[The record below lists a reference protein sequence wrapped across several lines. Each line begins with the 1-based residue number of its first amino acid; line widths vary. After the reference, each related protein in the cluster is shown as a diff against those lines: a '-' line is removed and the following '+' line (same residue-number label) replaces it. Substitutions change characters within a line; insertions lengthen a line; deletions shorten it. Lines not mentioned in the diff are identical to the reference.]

1 MAQEWVF
8 DDVAPEQSG
17 EWVFADEEQPA
28 KRKVSPMEAFKRD
41 LLIGGA
47 GLGEK
52 MAAVIGSP
60 LLLLPDDNKLKEDY
74 ARGVVAPFAE
84 TKERLRAQEG
94 GAERDML
101 ATVGGAFGTMGS
113 MAPELVAGGAAQSGV
128 KLVDKALGPM
138 AEALTRASVGAQPFS
153 ASGAV
158 DRYAEAKQRGMSTP
172 EAVQAGSSK
181 YLANTLMGMAPMG
194 SVGPLF
200 KRAVTG
206 AVAGPVVGSGTAAI
220 ENVIGPE
227 EFNIDPYD
235 STAAVVNAVT
245 GGVLHSALGA
255 RGTAPKDLPKN
266 QEVTPAAPI
275 EYVQREIKDIQTRHE
290 SVTLD
295 IANKQKIGEN
305 IVKSM
310 SKVEQQIANLARLPD
325 SDKKT
330 ALIAKLQEQL
340 QDKQTKVESISKA
353 IEELTPKQQMYAER
367 LAKLSD
373 VQKTEADDT
382 LPTEDPAVVRAR
394 LEEEQVGRIESQ
406 LEPEQSVRPEIDKAE
421 VLNREIE
428 SLQRFLATKQGNKQA
443 REDAQAQLDSLV
455 AERGSTEVADQKQG
469 FSHLEETYIK
479 TTDELGNTRPLK
491 ALLDDAVVQTRNPWV
506 KSFLTRLKA
515 NPNLERLANIRDDYT
530 LIKNHAEAAYENSTG
545 SVLTRTEITP
555 MALAH
560 EVMHGA
566 ANNVLIRYQAGEQLP
581 MQERLAAKYMNDS
594 WNKFKGR
601 PEFIQ
606 WKYAMSNVREFVAHL
621 TDPRFINVLKSID
634 QKWYQALYDKFV
646 VMTRG
651 ILNLSKSET
660 QQFKDIMG
668 TANYLID
675 TSLGLATPKSILE
688 AVGIITKSDLMRSD
702 PGSIRDIQSLSE
714 PDDPLRLINQK
725 IQRDIRGEETPIST
739 GELVRA
745 PVAGRHELAQSLK
758 ASPIV
763 RHTNAVMKRADELF
777 ERGKRTILDGATA
790 QKRKAFGILRNLTD
804 TADERS
810 YTTIY
815 DKTNK
820 GDLTDAA
827 EVVLQAARDRVAIDS
842 LDGFKRLSADKQQL
856 VQALAQSYKR
866 AHTFMN
872 EQLTALG
879 AKTIPFKEGYIA
891 HGRNGDFA
899 LNVHAKAATG
909 EQVLAYHTRFYTKQE
924 RDAFIA
930 RVKQEHPELVIDLSK
945 DTWSVKHA
953 KKHEQE
959 VNEARTLEMLAEA
972 NKLGGKVD
980 PELLDKLRTMSLE
993 GRFFGGHHMFQTAA
1007 EGFSGSQW
1015 FKTKQENA
1023 RDLFRG
1029 PFHYA
1034 DEVGRFARNA
1044 YIHRLLDPII
1054 DNPDLM
1060 DQHRYLQSD
1069 PEIKAAQELS
1079 SRVLDPNYDS
1089 LVKDAMDS
1097 MAGEIVSSVHKVTKT
1112 QKSMAGYPDKSVFD
1126 RVNGVL
1132 ATVFNIKTMMA
1143 RPAFAAAQ
1151 GMSWMSQVPQ
1161 YLSLQ
1166 YGDSVGNQ
1174 SKLMVAG
1181 IARAMDMRTGT
1192 EWDAMIERAKTHH
1205 TFKPIA
1211 INDFTAIRKEFD
1223 NAKLNKIADKGTKL
1237 LTGIRMSELA
1247 DTMSRYITYA
1257 ILYEKGKQLGLS
1269 GDKLFHFMADGTDG
1283 AMGLFQKDT
1292 KAPVITQTGIF
1303 GDLVAPVSNYLIMQ
1317 GNWLGT
1323 AVKRLAKNGELTP
1336 LTTVI
1341 LANIMAG
1348 GAIAAPLM
1356 LEYEILRLGIN
1367 SFLDEDDHL
1376 PSAVRKLHNFIGDT
1390 SGWVTANVGSA
1401 AGRVAD
1407 ATLRQGAVT
1416 GAMQAGAEALGFDR
1430 APDIGAGLRYQA
1442 LGKNL
1447 FDENKSFADSFSAWS
1462 SIASDVALIKD
1473 IILGKDNTEAGMRK
1487 GLAALRT
1494 TVVHDFLTNHYFLPW
1509 MQANGK
1515 AMHTVGKDS
1524 AALFERNAI
1533 DDLAQ
1538 ALGGRSTRQVNE
1550 ATAKQFRLEDDRKK
1564 QQAVSKAMQGLLD
1577 LTIRQESGQTPPIM
1591 EGRMP
1596 MAIARMQALSRK
1608 YPDMEPF
1615 LNTLGQRLNEEAVKK
1630 ALPDIVRVINN
1641 AKPHEMKQKLEEYLK
1656 ITGQKVTYE

>member
-8 DDVAPEQSG
+8 DDEVPAMSG

-28 KRKVSPMEAFKRD
+28 KRKTSVVEDIGIGLENAKNTI
-41 LLIGGA
+41 LNAAGLIGGGIA
-47 GLGEK
+47 GLVGNTSAQEETYQN
-52 MAAVIGSP
+52 VIGREKQAQQEVTSR
-60 LLLLPDDNKLKEDY
+60 DQ
-74 ARGVVAPFAE
+74 GV
-84 TKERLRAQEG
+84 G
-94 GAERDML
+94 GQVISGLAGIVPML
-101 ATVGGAFGTMGS
+101 AG
-113 MAPELVAGGAAQSGV
+113 
-128 KLVDKALGPM
+128 
-138 AEALTRASVGAQPFS
+138 
-153 ASGAV
+153 
-158 DRYAEAKQRGMSTP
+158 
-172 EAVQAGSSK
+172 
-181 YLANTLMGMAPMG
+181 
-194 SVGPLF
+194 
-200 KRAVTG
+200 G
-206 AVAGPVVGSGTAAI
+206 AVAGGVKGAMYLPTIADTLSSGGRDVQQGATSGQAGSQ
-220 ENVIGPE
+220 
-227 EFNIDPYD
+227 
-235 STAAVVNAVT
+235 AVVSGAANALANAVLPGLGVAKGAIVGAGTNVAAQAATDISGKAIMKDTEAARNYEFTPEKYAVSAAT
-245 GGVLHSALGA
+245 GAVPGALFGA
-255 RGTAPKDLPKN
+255 MGAKSSKDLPKN
-266 QEVTPAAPI
+266 QEVTPAAPVK
-275 EYVQREIKDIQTRHE
+275 YVQREIKDIQTRHE

-310 SKVEQQIANLARLPD
+310 SKVEQQIANLQRLPD
-325 SDKKT
+325 NEQKT
-330 ALIAKLQEQL
+330 KLVAKLQEQL
-340 QDKQTKVESISKA
+340 QDKQTKVESIAKA
-353 IEELTPKQQMYAER
+353 VEELKPKQQMYAER
-367 LAKLSD
+367 LAKLGSEIAEPV
-373 VQKTEADDT
+373 VQKTEADAA
-382 LPTEDPAVVRAR
+382 LPVEDPAVARAI
-394 LEEEQVGRIESQ
+394 LEEEQAGRIESQ
-406 LEPEQSVRPEIDKAE
+406 LEPEQVRPEINKAE

-428 SLQRFLATKQGNKQA
+428 SLQRFLTTKQGNKQA

-455 AERGSTEVADQKQG
+455 NERNSLEVVDQKHG
-469 FSHLEETYIK
+469 FSQLEEVYLK
-479 TTDELGNTRPLK
+479 TTDDFGKPRALKELLTEASYR
-491 ALLDDAVVQTRNPWV
+491 TMNPWV
-506 KSFLTRLKA
+506 KSFLDRMSKNPDLTRLSV
-515 NPNLERLANIRDDYT
+515 IRDDYT

-545 SVLTRTEITP
+545 NILTRTEITP
-555 MALAH
+555 LALAH

-566 ANNVLIRYQAGEQLP
+566 ANDVLIRYQAGEQLP
-581 MQERLAAKYMNDS
+581 YVDKLAAKYMDES
-594 WNKFKGR
+594 WNKFQKR
-601 PEFIQ
+601 PEFSQ
-606 WKYAMSNVREFVAHL
+606 WKHAMSNVREFVAHL
-621 TDPRFINVLKSID
+621 TDPRFTRLLKAID
-634 QKWYQALYDKFV
+634 QKWYQKLYDTFV
-646 VMTRG
+646 DTAGKYIGMTR
-651 ILNLSKSET
+651 SET

-675 TSLGLATPKSILE
+675 TSVGLATPKSILQ
-688 AVGIITKSDLMRSD
+688 AVGIITKKDLIRSE
-702 PGSIRDIQSLSE
+702 PGKVQDILSLSE

-725 IQRDIRGEETPIST
+725 IQRDMAGEETPIST
-739 GELVRA
+739 GELVRS
-745 PVAGRHELAQSLK
+745 PIAGRHELAQSLK

-777 ERGKRTILDGATA
+777 ERGKRTILDGAPA

-815 DKTNK
+815 EKTNK

-827 EVVLQAARDRVAIDS
+827 EVVLQAARDRVAVDS
-842 LDGFKRLSADKQQL
+842 LGSFKQLSVNKQQL

-872 EQLTALG
+872 EQLTAIG
-879 AKTIPFKEGYIA
+879 AKPIPFKEGYIA

-899 LNVHAKAATG
+899 LNVHAKADTG

-1097 MAGEIVSSVHKVTKT
+1097 MAGEIVSGVHKVTKT
-1112 QKSMAGYPDKSVFD
+1112 HKSMSGYPDKSVFD

-1181 IARAMDMRTGT
+1181 IARAMDMRKGT

-1247 DTMSRYITYA
+1247 DTMSRYMTYA

-1323 AVKRLAKNGELTP
+1323 AVKQLSKNGELQP
-1336 LTTVI
+1336 LMTVI

-1356 LEYEILRLGIN
+1356 LEYEILRQGIN

-1390 SGWVTANVGSA
+1390 SGWVTSTVGES
-1401 AGRVAD
+1401 AGRIAD

-1416 GAMQAGAEALGFDR
+1416 GAVQAGAEALGFDR

-1473 IILGKDNTEAGMRK
+1473 IITGKDNTEAGMRK

-1494 TVVHDFLTNHYFLPW
+1494 TIVHDFLTNHYFLPW
-1509 MQANGK
+1509 MKANGK
-1515 AMHTVGKDS
+1515 EMHTVGKDS
-1524 AALFERNAI
+1524 AALFERNAM

-1577 LTIRQESGQTPPIM
+1577 LTIRQESGQTPPIL

-1641 AKPHEMKQKLEEYLK
+1641 AKPQEMKQKLEEYLK
-1656 ITGQKVTYE
+1656 ITGQKVTYQ